1 MIKAQSKEM
10 KMTNTPGAPSVTT
23 QVPFQPKPAPV
34 PMPGSTGTAAAPK
47 ISITNT
53 DPRQIDNLRLSANF
67 LINGQPYYD
76 YEDHGTFN
84 QVGVDG
90 LSGENGKWNGSQ
102 WAGNFLHTEGSQSIK
117 AFVSTLNQALTQ
129 ASVATG
135 GNEDTWPNAV
145 PNPVYPEITIVNE
158 DGRGITGLRVTADFT
173 INGQPYTDY
182 EDIGNFDRHYFL
194 VLNGMNGKWNGTK
207 WVGNFLAT
215 KGSGFDTQI
224 DPSLL
229 AFLNALVTICMV
241 GNVIAAAKGVSDQI
255 RGGVDGENLGGAP
268 GAGFKLSQV
277 W

>member
-1 MIKAQSKEM
+1 
-10 KMTNTPGAPSVTT
+10 MTNTPGAPSVTT

-47 ISITNT
+47 ITINNT
-53 DPRQIDNLRLSANF
+53 DKRQIDNLRLSANF
-67 LINGQPYYD
+67 LVNGQPYYD

-102 WAGNFLHTEGSQSIK
+102 WVGNFLHTESSQSTQ
-117 AFVSTLNQALTQ
+117 AFLQTLNQALTQ
-129 ASVATG
+129 VSVQTG
-135 GNEDTWPNAV
+135 GNEDNWADTGNGPILPN
-145 PNPVYPEITIVNE
+145 ITIVNE

-194 VLNGMNGKWNGTK
+194 ELNGENGSWNGSK

-224 DPSLL
+224 DPGLL
-229 AFLNALVTICMV
+229 TFLNILVIICLA
-241 GNVIAAAKGVSDQI
+241 GSTAAAVAGAAAQI
-255 RGGVDGENLGGAP
+255 KHGGEGDSP
-268 GAGFKLSQV
+268 GSGGFKLSQV

>member
-1 MIKAQSKEM
+1 
-10 KMTNTPGAPSVTT
+10 MTNTPGAPSVTT
-23 QVPFQPKPAPV
+23 NVPFQPIPAPV
-34 PMPGSTGTAAAPK
+34 PLPGSTGTAAAPV
-47 ISITNT
+47 ITITNT
-53 DPRQIDNLRLSANF
+53 DKRQIDNLRLSATF

-102 WAGNFLHTEGSQSIK
+102 WVGNFLHSESSQSTG
-117 AFVSTLNQALTQ
+117 AFLRTLNQAEAQ
-129 ASVATG
+129 TG
-135 GNEDTWPNAV
+135 YDPWPPQDEPIL
-145 PNPVYPEITIVNE
+145 PNITIVNE

-182 EDIGNFDRHYFL
+182 EDIGPFDRHYFL
-194 VLNGMNGKWNGTK
+194 ELNGMNGSWNGSK

-224 DPSLL
+224 DPGLL
-229 AFLNALVTICMV
+229 TFLNILVIICMA
-241 GNVIAAAKGVSDQI
+241 GNVAAAVAGAALQI
-255 RGGVDGENLGGAP
+255 KHGGDGDSAGSGGWT
-268 GAGFKLSQV
+268 LSQV